1 MQELP
6 HSAILNR
13 DEPREVTVKHFT
25 KQSAL
30 LADLANYGSNLVIR
44 AYDSSPKKMAE
55 IVVCGVL
62 LKQVVAMIDATQVLL
77 DAGASHAAFLPARA
91 AWEASVYLDWIL
103 FSNSERKATCYIVGN
118 FRDERFWIAR
128 VTPGTAEQAAFA
140 AISKSIGA
148 NVHAN
153 HPNLT
158 MEAATHLT
166 EVNRVLAQ
174 PDLQA
179 IDLEFNR
186 VRGRRK
192 RDPEWY
198 ELEGVKSIR
207 QIAEQVGR
215 LAEYEAFY
223 SKGSQVTHSGTYKDH
238 VRFANGQV
246 RFKPIR
252 HLESINLLLNFIVCV
267 AVGTYKHVL
276 QSYRPAEVPAFQK
289 KYIEDWREPFQN
301 VQPIK
306 YEF

>member
-1 MQELP
+1 
-6 HSAILNR
+6 
-13 DEPREVTVKHFT
+13 
-25 KQSAL
+25 
-30 LADLANYGSNLVIR
+30 
-44 AYDSSPKKMAE
+44 
-55 IVVCGVL
+55 
-62 LKQVVAMIDATQVLL
+62 
-77 DAGASHAAFLPARA
+77 
-91 AWEASVYLDWIL
+91 
-103 FSNSERKATCYIVGN
+103 
-118 FRDERFWIAR
+118 
-128 VTPGTAEQAAFA
+128 
-140 AISKSIGA
+140 
-148 NVHAN
+148 
-153 HPNLT
+153 

-186 VRGRRK
+186 VRGLRK